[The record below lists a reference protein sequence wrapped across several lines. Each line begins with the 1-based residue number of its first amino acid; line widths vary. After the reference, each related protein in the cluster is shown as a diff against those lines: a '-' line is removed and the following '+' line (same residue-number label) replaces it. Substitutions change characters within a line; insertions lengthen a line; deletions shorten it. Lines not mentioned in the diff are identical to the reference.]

1 MDSPPPYCLN
11 TSTNIGKTFF
21 RLLGK
26 CFPKTH
32 QLHKFFNRNKVRVI
46 YSSFPNFK
54 SMINGKL
61 SSSNCR
67 DKTSCPLNGSCQHK
81 NFLCSGRVST
91 PYIKQTICI
100 TLVLRNIHLEIDFT
114 NIIIL
119 SSTCQREIQQ
129 NFLISYR

>member
-91 PYIKQTICI
+91 PYIKQNNSHYIGLAKHTFRDR
-100 TLVLRNIHLEIDFT
+100 LYKHNNSFQHMSKRNSTE
-114 NIIIL
+114 L
-119 SSTCQREIQQ
+119 S
-129 NFLISYR
+129 NFI